1 MQPTPESR
9 SKSLPVRI
17 LWIALSCS
25 FLVLGCGCVNLAAV
39 RDYAQ
44 EASTLSAHRG
54 VSNDLVATKERLYVY
69 AQKDPGADGLKAVK
83 LEQAEFDHEQQTLVK
98 YMASLAALADND
110 LASFETEIGQAGEAA
125 GRTNKLDPA
134 QVGLLTSVG
143 ELVARVATDYGR
155 ERKIRALVQRTDP
168 AVQDLINK
176 LLSLVRDSYLAS
188 LDTEKEGAEE
198 FVREA
203 KSEKIAGLSRLT
215 DFVLRDH
222 LQLIEARRTSAEA
235 YAKALEQIG
244 RAHAELAHN
253 LGSFT
258 AKEFVVQLKIYGSAL
273 QQLHSLLKN

>member
-1 MQPTPESR
+1 M
-9 SKSLPVRI
+9 SLPVRI
-17 LWIALSCS
+17 LWVVISCS
-25 FLVLGCGCVNLAAV
+25 LLVLSSGCVNLAAV

-44 EASTLSAHRG
+44 EASTLSAYRG
-54 VSNDLVATKERLYVY
+54 VSADLVATKERLYVY
-69 AQKDPGADGLKAVK
+69 AQKDPGADGLKEVK
-83 LEQAEFDHEQQTLVK
+83 LEQAEFDQEQQTLVK
-98 YMASLAALADND
+98 YMAALAALADND
-110 LASFETEIGQAGEAA
+110 LVSFETEIGQAGAAA

-155 ERKIRALVQRTDP
+155 EHKIRELVQRTDP
-168 AVQDLINK
+168 AIQDLISK
-176 LLSLVRDSYLAS
+176 LLSLVRGSYLAS

-222 LQLIEARRTSAEA
+222 LQLIESRRTSAQA

-258 AKEFVVQLKIYGSAL
+258 AKEFVAQLKTYGSDL
-273 QQLHSLLKN
+273 QQLHSQLKN

>member
-1 MQPTPESR
+1 MQTTLDS
-9 SKSLPVRI
+9 SSMSLPVRI
-17 LWIALSCS
+17 LWVVISCS
-25 FLVLGCGCVNLAAV
+25 LLVLSSGCVNLAAV

-44 EASTLSAHRG
+44 EASTLSAYRG
-54 VSNDLVATKERLYVY
+54 VSADLVATKERLYVY
-69 AQKDPGADGLKAVK
+69 AQKDPGADGLKEVK
-83 LEQAEFDHEQQTLVK
+83 LEQAEFDQEQQTLVK
-98 YMASLAALADND
+98 YMAALAALADND
-110 LASFETEIGQAGEAA
+110 LVSFETEIGQAGAAA

-155 ERKIRALVQRTDP
+155 EHKIRELVQRTDP
-168 AVQDLINK
+168 AIQDLISK
-176 LLSLVRDSYLAS
+176 LLSLVRGSYLAS

-222 LQLIEARRTSAEA
+222 LQLIESRRTSAQA

-258 AKEFVVQLKIYGSAL
+258 AKEFVAQLKTYGSDL
-273 QQLHSLLKN
+273 QQLHSQLKN